1 MTVVLRIILV
11 IASLINCF
19 WIIHRICKSQAR
31 IEDSIFWI
39 CLSALLI
46 LMSVFPQVVICGAK
60 ITGVQSPVNFVFL
73 CMIFILLVKDFRMSL
88 KISALEARLQQL
100 AQRYGI
106 DTYLEKTGE
115 KKENQADENGTRS

>member
-46 LMSVFPQVVICGAK
+46 LMSVFPQVVIWGAK

-73 CMIFILLVKDFRMSL
+73 CMIFILLAKDFRMSL

>member
-1 MTVVLRIILV
+1 
-11 IASLINCF
+11 
-19 WIIHRICKSQAR
+19 
-31 IEDSIFWI
+31 
-39 CLSALLI
+39 
-46 LMSVFPQVVICGAK
+46 
-60 ITGVQSPVNFVFL
+60 
-73 CMIFILLVKDFRMSL
+73 MIFILLVKDFRMSL